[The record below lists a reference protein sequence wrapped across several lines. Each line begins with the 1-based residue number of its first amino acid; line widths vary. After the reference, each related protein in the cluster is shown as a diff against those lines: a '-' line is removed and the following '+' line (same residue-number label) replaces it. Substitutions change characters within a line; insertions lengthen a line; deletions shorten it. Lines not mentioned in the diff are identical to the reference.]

1 MKTTTN
7 TDLMEKVKRLVFT
20 LTVNGTY
27 FNEMMESLFS
37 DDPDLPVIR
46 EKMNNLSNL
55 VKTKG
60 MDNLLEMDFETEIWK
75 LI

>member
-37 DDPDLPVIR
+37 DDPDLPIIR